1 MGGLCP
7 LIRFDPL
14 VIRLVITFEYTNYY
28 LIMKKILLIAAV
40 FISYHANAQYY
51 EHIYG
56 NTGIDNLSDGLT
68 PQVGAAGY
76 FMVGVSNNAGPG
88 HLLAVRSDQSGWT
101 AGTGYYTKDFT
112 INNNG
117 FPSVDLEVNQ
127 AKCIER
133 SSLDPNLNGMMAV
146 VGSWVKPGTSQKGL
160 FYCEIHSG
168 GGMNYGPINIYDA
181 LGAYQL
187 HLGSVTRG
195 TLANGNPEAL
205 YITGWANNNNG
216 VRNVIVI
223 KYDMQTHTIVW
234 DRMYSIA
241 PPKAKA
247 NTEGY
252 DIIEDPNTTNR
263 ILVVGE
269 IEDSRGDKD
278 AFIMTV
284 DGNNG
289 NASQFDIF
297 GTLGKADYFTSISPA
312 HNPDGFIIGGVTQ
325 KNNPNDMWALKVDN
339 ALGIVWSTTRDYNNG
354 FIGTNQERSANIIE
368 RLNTSA
374 RYEYYQVGDA
384 FPGILGGADVVV
396 YKLDINGWGL
406 AGGQFTYGNAG
417 NDAGEMIDFAN
428 PNTDGIIAMGTYED
442 PLNSFERDFYTI
454 RAYFNGETSHS
465 CNFDLRSPTASL
477 NGPIAINSSTM
488 LWSSL
493 VSTSNYVYFDNGG
506 LNSTEFCFDNTVFGG
521 INARVAPTETGDKEG
536 VMVSPNPMAQGSV
549 TANISID
556 AKVAEQVTVKV
567 YDMVGRQCYNQQFT
581 MLEGENVFTLD
592 FSSVNM
598 AQGMYSVQIRG
609 VETAKTVMLMVK

>member
-1 MGGLCP
+1 MYGLSP
-7 LIRFDPL
+7 LIRYDPF
-14 VIRLVITFEYTNYY
+14 VIRLVINFEYTNYY

-51 EHIYG
+51 EHVYG
-56 NTGIDNLSDGLT
+56 NTGIDNLCDGLT

-76 FMVGVSNNAGPG
+76 FMVGVSNNSGPG
-88 HLLAVRSDQSGWT
+88 HLLVVRSDQSGGT

-112 INNNG
+112 INNNS

-146 VGSWVKPGTSQKGL
+146 VGGWQKLGTSQKGL
-160 FYCEIHSG
+160 FYCEIHSA
-168 GGMNYGPINIYDA
+168 GGMNYGPVNIYDA
-181 LGAYQL
+181 SGAYSL
-187 HLGSVTRG
+187 NLGSVTRG

-216 VRNVIVI
+216 VQNVFVI

-234 DRMYSIA
+234 DRMYTIA
-241 PPKAKA
+241 PPNAKA
-247 NTEGY
+247 NTLGY

-269 IEDSRGDKD
+269 LKDSRGDKD

-289 NASQFDIF
+289 NASQFDVF

-312 HNPDGFIIGGVTQ
+312 HNPDGFIIGGVTE
-325 KNNPNDMWALKVDN
+325 KNNPDDMWALKVDN
-339 ALGIVWSTTRDYNNG
+339 ALGIVWSKTRDYNNG
-354 FIGTNQERSANIIE
+354 LTGINQERSANIIE

-374 RYEYYQVGDA
+374 QYEYYQVGDG

-396 YKLDINGWGL
+396 YKLDINGLGVS
-406 AGGQFTYGNAG
+406 GGQFTYGDRG
-417 NDAGEMIDFAN
+417 NDAGETIDFAN
-428 PNTDGIIAMGTYED
+428 PNTDGIMAMGTYED
-442 PLNSFERDFYTI
+442 PSNSFERDFYSI
-454 RAYFNGETSHS
+454 RAYFNGETSHT
-465 CNFDLRSPTASL
+465 CNFDLRSPFADQ
-477 NGPIAINSSTM
+477 NGPIAINSFSM

-493 VSTSNYVYFDNGG
+493 ASTSNYVYIDNGG

-521 INARVAPTETGDKEG
+521 SNARVAPTETGDKEG

-549 TANISID
+549 TANINID

-581 MLEGENVFTLD
+581 MVEGENVFNLD

-598 AQGMYSVQIRG
+598 VQGMYSVQIRG

>member
-1 MGGLCP
+1 MYGLSP
-7 LIRFDPL
+7 LIRYDPF
-14 VIRLVITFEYTNYY
+14 VIRLVINFEYTNYY

-51 EHIYG
+51 EHVYG
-56 NTGIDNLSDGLT
+56 NTGIDNLCDGLT

-76 FMVGVSNNAGPG
+76 FMVGVSNNSGPG
-88 HLLAVRSDQSGWT
+88 HLLVVRSDQSGGT

-117 FPSVDLEVNQ
+117 FPAVDLEVNQ
-127 AKCIER
+127 ANCIER

-146 VGSWVKPGTSQKGL
+146 VGGWQKLGTSQKGL
-160 FYCEIHSG
+160 FYCEIHSA
-168 GGMNYGPINIYDA
+168 GGMNYGPVNIYDA
-181 LGAYQL
+181 SGAYSL
-187 HLGSVTRG
+187 NLGSVTRG

-216 VRNVIVI
+216 VQNVFVI

-234 DRMYSIA
+234 DRMYTIA
-241 PPKAKA
+241 PPNAKG
-247 NTEGY
+247 NTLGY

-269 IEDSRGDKD
+269 LKDSRGDKD

-289 NASQFDIF
+289 NASQFDVF

-312 HNPDGFIIGGVTQ
+312 HNPDGFIIGGVTE
-325 KNNPNDMWALKVDN
+325 KNNPDDMWALKVDN
-339 ALGIVWSTTRDYNNG
+339 ALGIVWSKTRDYNNG
-354 FIGTNQERSANIIE
+354 LTGINQERSANIIE

-374 RYEYYQVGDA
+374 QYEYYQVGDG

-396 YKLDINGWGL
+396 YKLDINGLGVS
-406 AGGQFTYGNAG
+406 GGQFTYGDRG
-417 NDAGEMIDFAN
+417 NDAGETIDFAN

-442 PLNSFERDFYTI
+442 PSNSFERDFYSI
-454 RAYFNGETSHS
+454 RAYFNGETSHT
-465 CNFDLRSPTASL
+465 CNFDLRSPSADQ
-477 NGPIAINSSTM
+477 NGPIAINSFSM

-493 VSTSNYVYFDNGG
+493 ASTSNYVYIDNGG

-521 INARVAPTETGDKEG
+521 SNARVAPTETGDKEG
-536 VMVSPNPMAQGSV
+536 VMVSPNPLAQGSV
-549 TANISID
+549 TANINID

-581 MLEGENVFTLD
+581 MVEGENVFNLD